1 MTDFEPGWYPDG
13 TGVQRYWDGTQW
25 TEHTAP
31 LAEVEVQETAVEEAV
46 ESTPSDTVATSS
58 DVVDNAFSQQ
68 SVDTALQQQEAT
80 YGIDAQAAYGAN
92 AQAAYGT
99 DTQAAYGTN
108 GQAAYGTNG
117 QAGYGTNGQA
127 GYAGMNQQTVATVPG
142 QTTVNVQVGQ
152 MGRANLDTNRSLVKF
167 ILIGF
172 ITLGIYQLF
181 ITARAGE
188 DLNMMASRW
197 DGKRT
202 MNYWLIALL
211 LGPITL
217 GIMYLIW
224 WNGFANRIGA
234 EQQRRGLPKTVS
246 ASDFWLWSILGS
258 LIIVGPFIFAY
269 KWLGAMN
276 QLCENYNTFG

>member
-99 DTQAAYGTN
+99 DT
-108 GQAAYGTNG
+108 QAAYGTNG